1 LESLNF
7 GNIKTIFIFVFWAE
21 DILEI
26 PSVFINLIVNNNM
39 EVLGIDIGGSGM
51 KAAVVNIETGEL
63 ITERYRIDTPIP
75 RKPEAMA
82 EVVQQLV
89 EHFNWQGP
97 IGCTFPTIVI
107 DGVCKSQS
115 NLDASWVDVN
125 IEQLF
130 SEKCGGLPFYVAN
143 DADLAGFAEMKMGI
157 GKDKNGSVI
166 LITIGTG
173 LGAGFFYDGQLIP
186 NFELGAMFHTDG
198 EIIEKYASDAAKKRD
213 GIKTKEWAVR
223 FDFFLNHLNR
233 VFSPNLIIIGGGQS
247 KKFDKFKDILTVPV
261 EVVPAKFLNFAGI
274 IGAAMW
280 ASLND

>member
-1 LESLNF
+1 
-7 GNIKTIFIFVFWAE
+7 
-21 DILEI
+21 
-26 PSVFINLIVNNNM
+26 M

-63 ITERYRIDTPIP
+63 VTERFRIDTPIP

-82 EVVQQLV
+82 EVVLQLV
-89 EHFNWQGP
+89 NHFNWQGP

-143 DADLAGFAEMKMGI
+143 DADLAGFAEMKMGV
-157 GKDKNGSVI
+157 GQNENGSVV

-173 LGAGFFYDGQLIP
+173 LGSGFFYDGQLIP

-198 EIIEKYASDAAKKRD
+198 EMIEKYASDSAKKRD

-261 EVVPAKFLNFAGI
+261 DVVPAKFLNFAGI